1 MCFIVFCISSSEYMI
16 SEKLCHY
23 FIIGHLGCLNVGNFV
38 VVLVDLVN
46 PMSETDFQMQL
57 AGSDIVSPYIT
68 VVNLYMLHLR
78 DSKMFE
84 ACEIKM
90 DLGI

>member
-1 MCFIVFCISSSEYMI
+1 MI

-57 AGSDIVSPYIT
+57 AGSDIVSPCIT
-68 VVNLYMLHLR
+68 VVNLYMLHC

-84 ACEIKM
+84 ACEIKT